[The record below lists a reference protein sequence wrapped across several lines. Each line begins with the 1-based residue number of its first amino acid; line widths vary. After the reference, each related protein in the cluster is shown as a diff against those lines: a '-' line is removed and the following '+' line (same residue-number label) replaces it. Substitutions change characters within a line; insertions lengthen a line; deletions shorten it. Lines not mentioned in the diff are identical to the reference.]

1 MPRSSD
7 HHVVRANRNRNL
19 AVGRHSLL
27 AFAAHDLR
35 LPASAALMA
44 VELADQQM
52 GDGPAALLARG
63 HLALAKQCL
72 REALQLASD
81 LLAMDQ
87 ATNGL
92 LRFRRASVDVAMLL
106 EDARALTAPLARAR
120 HIDVRVRVAHALPP
134 AIGDRGRLLQVLL
147 NLTGNAIKFANRGGR
162 VDLEAW
168 SEGGEMRVSVADN
181 GPGVAD
187 EDLAHLFEQYWQ
199 GHHIAAYSGAGL
211 GLTIAKC
218 LIEAQGGRIAAGR
231 SRDGGLLVTFAIP
244 IAVQR
249 SAAA

>member
-44 VELADQQM
+44 VELADQ
-52 GDGPAALLARG
+52 
-63 HLALAKQCL
+63 
-72 REALQLASD
+72 
-81 LLAMDQ
+81 
-87 ATNGL
+87 
-92 LRFRRASVDVAMLL
+92 
-106 EDARALTAPLARAR
+106 
-120 HIDVRVRVAHALPP
+120 
-134 AIGDRGRLLQVLL
+134 RGRLLQVLL
-147 NLTGNAIKFANRGGR
+147 NLTGNAIKFASRSGR
-162 VDLEAW
+162 VDIEAW
-168 SEGGEMRVSVADN
+168 SEGDEVRVSVADN

-199 GHHIAAYSGAGL
+199 GQHIAAYAGAGL

-231 SRDGGLLVTFAIP
+231 AREGGLLVTFAIP